1 MNSKSIL
8 NKIKNYDISA
18 KKFYGQNFLFDENIL
33 RKIVE
38 KSNIKEKIDILEIG
52 PGPGGLTQEIL
63 KSNVN
68 EVFVIE
74 KDKELLPLLEDIK
87 KSFPNKL
94 NIIFD
99 DALNFDIRK
108 LNHNPFKIISNLP
121 YNIST
126 ILLIK
131 WLTTDICH
139 TSCVSLTLMFQKEVA
154 ERIVA
159 KKGSSK
165 RSRISIISELYTNAK
180 MVLNVSPGSFV
191 PRPKVNSA
199 LVYFEILKKPRFD
212 HNQARLK
219 LIIDA
224 AFNQKR
230 KMIKS
235 SLKKVFPN
243 VELVLKKVGI
253 DKTNRPQSIELKSF
267 CDLSLI

>member
-1 MNSKSIL
+1 MNSKKIID
-8 NKIKNYDISA
+8 KIKRYSISA

-38 KSNIKEKIDILEIG
+38 KSNIKDKINILEIG

-63 KSNVN
+63 RSNVN

-74 KDKELLPLLEDIK
+74 KDKDLIPLLKDIK

-94 NIIFD
+94 NIIFE

-108 LNHNPFKIISNLP
+108 LNSNPFKIISNLP

-131 WLTTDICH
+131 WLTTDICN
-139 TSCVSLTLMFQKEVA
+139 TSCVSFSLMFQKEVA

-159 KKGSSK
+159 QKGSSK
-165 RSRISIISELYTNAK
+165 RSRLSIMSELYTNPK

-224 AFNQKR
+224 AFNQRR
-230 KMIKS
+230 KMLRS
-235 SLKKVFPN
+235 SLKKFFPN
-243 VELVLKKVGI
+243 VQLALNSVGI
-253 DKTNRPQSIELKSF
+253 EETQRPQSIELKSF
-267 CDLSLI
+267 CKLSLI

>member
-1 MNSKSIL
+1 MNSKKIID
-8 NKIKNYDISA
+8 KIKKYSISA
-18 KKFYGQNFLFDENIL
+18 KKFYGQNFLYDENIL
-33 RKIVE
+33 KKIVE
-38 KSNIKEKIDILEIG
+38 KSNIKEKINILEIG
-52 PGPGGLTQEIL
+52 PGPGSLTQEIL

-74 KDKELLPLLEDIK
+74 KDKDLLPLLEDIK

-94 NIIFD
+94 NIIFE

-108 LNHNPFKIISNLP
+108 LNYNPYKIISNLP

-126 ILLIK
+126 VLLIK
-131 WLTTDICH
+131 WLTIDICN
-139 TSCVSLTLMFQKEVA
+139 TSCISFTLMFQKEVA

-165 RSRISIISELYTNAK
+165 RSRISIIAELYTNPK
-180 MVLNVSPGSFV
+180 IVLNVSPGSFV
-191 PRPKVNSA
+191 PRPKVNST

-212 HNQARLK
+212 HNHAKLK

-230 KMIKS
+230 KMVRS

-243 VELVLKKVGI
+243 VELALKKVGI
-253 DKTNRPQSIELKSF
+253 DKTKRPQSIELKSF

>member
-1 MNSKSIL
+1 MNSKTTL
-8 NKIKNYDISA
+8 NKIKKYDISA

-38 KSNIKEKIDILEIG
+38 KSNIKEKVNILEIG

-74 KDKELLPLLEDIK
+74 KDKDLLPLLEDIK
-87 KSFPNKL
+87 ITFPNKL
-94 NIIFD
+94 NIISE

-131 WLTTDICH
+131 WLTTDICN
-139 TSCVSLTLMFQKEVA
+139 TSCKSLTLMFQKEVA
-154 ERIVA
+154 ERIIA

-165 RSRISIISELYTNAK
+165 RSRISIISQLYTNPK

-199 LVYFEILKKPRFD
+199 LVHFEILKKPRFD

-230 KMIKS
+230 KMVRS
-235 SLKKVFPN
+235 SLKKLFPN
-243 VELVLKKVGI
+243 IELVLKKVGI
-253 DKTNRPQSIELKSF
+253 EKTKRPQSIELKNF

>member
-1 MNSKSIL
+1 MDSKSIL

-159 KKGSSK
+159 K
-165 RSRISIISELYTNAK
+165 
-180 MVLNVSPGSFV
+180 
-191 PRPKVNSA
+191 
-199 LVYFEILKKPRFD
+199 
-212 HNQARLK
+212 
-219 LIIDA
+219 
-224 AFNQKR
+224 
-230 KMIKS
+230 
-235 SLKKVFPN
+235 
-243 VELVLKKVGI
+243 
-253 DKTNRPQSIELKSF
+253 
-267 CDLSLI
+267 

>member
-8 NKIKNYDISA
+8 NKFKKYDISA

-38 KSNIKEKIDILEIG
+38 KSNIKDKMNILEIG

-68 EVFVIE
+68 KVFVIE
-74 KDKELLPLLEDIK
+74 KDKDFIPLLKDIK

-94 NIIFD
+94 NIIFE

-108 LNHNPFKIISNLP
+108 LNSNPFKIISNLP

-131 WLTTDICH
+131 WLTTDICN
-139 TSCVSLTLMFQKEVA
+139 TSCVSFSLMFQKEVA

-159 KKGSSK
+159 QKGS
-165 RSRISIISELYTNAK
+165 
-180 MVLNVSPGSFV
+180 
-191 PRPKVNSA
+191 
-199 LVYFEILKKPRFD
+199 
-212 HNQARLK
+212 
-219 LIIDA
+219 
-224 AFNQKR
+224 
-230 KMIKS
+230 
-235 SLKKVFPN
+235 
-243 VELVLKKVGI
+243 
-253 DKTNRPQSIELKSF
+253 
-267 CDLSLI
+267 

>member
-8 NKIKNYDISA
+8 YKIKNYDISA
-18 KKFYGQNFLFDENIL
+18 KKFYGQNFLFDKNIL

-38 KSNIKEKIDILEIG
+38 KSNIKGKINILEIG

-74 KDKELLPLLEDIK
+74 KDKDLIPLLKDIK

-94 NIIFD
+94 NIIFE

-108 LNHNPFKIISNLP
+108 LNSNPFKIISNLP

-131 WLTTDICH
+131 WLTTDICN
-139 TSCVSLTLMFQKEVA
+139 TSCVSFSLMFQKEVA

-159 KKGSSK
+159 QKGSSK
-165 RSRISIISELYTNAK
+165 RSRLSIMSELYTNPK
-180 MVLNVSPGSFV
+180 MVLSVSPGSFV

-230 KMIKS
+230 KMIRS

-253 DKTNRPQSIELKSF
+253 EKTERPQSIELKSF